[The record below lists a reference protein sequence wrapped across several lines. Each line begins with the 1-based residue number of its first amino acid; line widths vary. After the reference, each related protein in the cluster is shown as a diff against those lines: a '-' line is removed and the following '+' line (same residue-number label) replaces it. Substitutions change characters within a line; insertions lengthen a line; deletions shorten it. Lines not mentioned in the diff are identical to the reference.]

1 MAKLGPKFKFDRQ
14 ELSSLYE
21 QGYNDYR
28 IAKILKCHVT
38 VPLKWRKENN
48 LPSHFVQK
56 KSPARPQTDHYHFPY
71 RIFLEI
77 VKKAVID
84 SGVAIHT
91 PEGKYLLYVVARRT
105 ENDFRGEWA
114 R

>member
-1 MAKLGPKFKFDRQ
+1 MAKLGPKFKYNRK
-14 ELSSLYE
+14 ELIDLYE
-21 QGYNDYR
+21 QGLNDYK

-56 KSPARPQTDHYHFPY
+56 SSPAVPKVDHYHFPY
-71 RIFLEI
+71 RTFLET
-77 VKKAVID
+77 VKQAVVD

-91 PEGKYLLYVVARRT
+91 PEGRKWLVWASRRF